1 MSTSGYIAYTR
12 SVMAASTR
20 TTIPRPRD
28 AKATQERLVLA
39 AVEELSERGLAG
51 ARIDRIAER
60 AGANK
65 RLIYAYFGNKDELF
79 DAVLARTLGVL
90 TESVPFTPEDLPGYA
105 GALFDRLVEN
115 PTVLRLATWRN
126 FERAAA
132 SDAERA
138 SYAGKVA
145 AIRAAQKA
153 GAIDAEIPPA
163 DLLAMLMSLV
173 TSWLSAPTALK
184 ELAGGAD
191 PMSPRQ
197 LKQHRR
203 ALVEVVARAVTPR

>member
-1 MSTSGYIAYTR
+1 MSTSGYITYTGG
-12 SVMAASTR
+12 VASAR
-20 TTIPRPRD
+20 ETTPRPRD
-28 AKATQERLVLA
+28 AKATQERLLLA
-39 AVEELSERGLAG
+39 AIDEFSERGLAG

-60 AGANK
+60 ADANK

-90 TESVPFTPEDLPGYA
+90 TESVPFTPEDLPNYA

-126 FERAAA
+126 FERASAT
-132 SDAERA
+132 DAERA

-153 GAIDAEIPPA
+153 GAIDNAIPPV
-163 DLLAMLMSLV
+163 DLLAILMSLV
-173 TSWLSAPTALK
+173 TSWLSAPAALK
-184 ELAGGAD
+184 QLAGGAD
-191 PMSPRQ
+191 PMAPRR

-203 ALVEVVARAVTPR
+203 ALVEVVARAIVSRGA